1 MQKESTQRIQDATL
15 KALQAQLERVL
26 QVQRIRGWEFPAAF
40 DLGVTV
46 IASTPIATK
55 VKARMDDVTLEAT
68 ISSTHTVKD
77 IVKLSD
83 DLVAEWLALHATGR
97 PTQKRRA
104 HG

>member
-15 KALQAQLERVL
+15 KSLKAQLERVL
-26 QVQRIRGWEFPAAF
+26 QVQRIRGWEFPATF

-46 IASTPIATK
+46 VASTPIATK

-68 ISSTHTVKD
+68 ISSVNTVKD

-83 DLVAEWLALHATGR
+83 GLVAEWLGSHATAK
-97 PTQKRRA
+97 PAPKRRA